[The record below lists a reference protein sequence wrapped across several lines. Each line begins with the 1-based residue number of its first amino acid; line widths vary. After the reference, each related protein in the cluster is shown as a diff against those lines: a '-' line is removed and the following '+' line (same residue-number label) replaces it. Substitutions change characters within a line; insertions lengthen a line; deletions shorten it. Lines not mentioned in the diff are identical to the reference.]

1 MTKEQFNALR
11 FWAMTFSTSYAVR
24 PGIATW
30 PLFRYTPE
38 QRKRLCAIG
47 RSVSTGAR
55 LIWVAVFALI
65 WALLGFIVAMIP
77 LVPLIATPL
86 RPPLSEVVVVALPIA
101 IGLNLLAAWVIGA
114 VAATWI
120 AGRLT
125 AGLILPPT
133 VSPENGDTELLAHI
147 QRQIRRGLLFWL
159 VAAAAPLLLS
169 LAIRSG

>member
-11 FWAMTFSTSYAVR
+11 FWAMTFSTYYAVR

-38 QRKRLCAIG
+38 QRERLRAIG

-55 LIWVAVFALI
+55 LIWVTVFALI

-86 RPPLSEVVVVALPIA
+86 GPPLSEIVVVALPIA
-101 IGLNLLAAWVIGA
+101 IGLNLLSAWVIGA

-125 AGLILPPT
+125 AGLILPHT

-147 QRQIRRGLLFWL
+147 QRQIGRALLFWV